1 MSNKNKYITRHR
13 AVKSHCI
20 VSIVIIIGILVFSL
34 AITGKI
40 TVHALAHGT
49 NQSWSSSFT
58 ARMMQVNNTNETTQ
72 EQQQQLLQ
80 SKTNMV
86 KLLANMVENRLHEA
100 ATLLEITSVD
110 PAVQKTPF
118 ADSISKVNMGIP
130 GNLDLQKRKI
140 ALDILSKDKDF
151 GSVYFTMPNG
161 DVYIGEP
168 YSQQKQLPRLNYA
181 DRDWYKAVTALNNT
195 YISSV
200 FVSASIHV
208 PATAIVV
215 PVYST
220 VVNGNNNNNN
230 TDSTIKP
237 LLSGYWVGILD
248 LRSIDEIIKKLNV
261 DQNERILVVDHNGTA
276 IVDSY
281 GNDTQNKNTTTAIK
295 PLTQMKNFKSLLN
308 GNVTSS
314 IEIINGIKMLVMY
327 EPFEAG
333 THRWGVVLTE
343 PYHELVR

>member
-220 VVNGNNNNNN
+220 CG
-230 TDSTIKP
+230 
-237 LLSGYWVGILD
+237 
-248 LRSIDEIIKKLNV
+248 
-261 DQNERILVVDHNGTA
+261 
-276 IVDSY
+276 
-281 GNDTQNKNTTTAIK
+281 
-295 PLTQMKNFKSLLN
+295 
-308 GNVTSS
+308 
-314 IEIINGIKMLVMY
+314 
-327 EPFEAG
+327 
-333 THRWGVVLTE
+333 
-343 PYHELVR
+343 

>member
-195 YISSV
+195 YIAL
-200 FVSASIHV
+200 FLFQHL
-208 PATAIVV
+208 
-215 PVYST
+215 ST
-220 VVNGNNNNNN
+220 
-230 TDSTIKP
+230 
-237 LLSGYWVGILD
+237 Y
-248 LRSIDEIIKKLNV
+248 
-261 DQNERILVVDHNGTA
+261 Q
-276 IVDSY
+276 
-281 GNDTQNKNTTTAIK
+281 Q
-295 PLTQMKNFKSLLN
+295 QQ
-308 GNVTSS
+308 
-314 IEIINGIKMLVMY
+314 
-327 EPFEAG
+327 
-333 THRWGVVLTE
+333 
-343 PYHELVR
+343 